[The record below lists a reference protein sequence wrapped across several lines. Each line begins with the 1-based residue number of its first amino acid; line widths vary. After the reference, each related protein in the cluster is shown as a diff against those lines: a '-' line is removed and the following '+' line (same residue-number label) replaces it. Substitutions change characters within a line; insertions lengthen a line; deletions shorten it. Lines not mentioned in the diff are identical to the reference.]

1 MSPTPVEE
9 VAAALRLL
17 EAHAP
22 LPEGAT
28 IEVDLSLAR
37 GLRYYTGL
45 VFEIYVD
52 TDEGPLQVA
61 GGGRYDDLVRALGG
75 RESVPAC
82 GFSYGLER
90 IFLATPAPSS
100 SPEPTPKR
108 VLVVGVTSEDHPHAL
123 GIARELRT
131 LEGVIVEQDVRL
143 RGVKA
148 ALRHAD
154 RAEVELV
161 AIVGERERAEGT
173 VVLRSMR
180 TREESS
186 VPREQVLGAARGI
199 LNLSALRL
207 ALPSKAW
214 EDDTLRFLG
223 QCGLR
228 IDRSNPRQYRARM
241 HGLPTGPAEVVFQRA
256 TDIFEE
262 VNGGTVDLG
271 ITGYDIVA
279 EHRAEEDDIVVVH
292 AELGF
297 RRCALVVAVPEGWV
311 DVSSVS
317 DLAEIAVELRSAGR
331 ELRVATKYANLTRQ
345 FLYDRGI
352 TYFALIEVSG
362 AIEAAPALETADIIC
377 DLTSS
382 GVTLR
387 ENRLKPISGGTVVES
402 QACLI
407 GNRRTLMADASRL
420 EATRGLLELIEA
432 FLRSRRQVSITANIR
447 GESAEAVARRVTA
460 SGVVGG
466 LRGPTVARVFPK
478 DAVEEGEW
486 FALTVIVAEDV
497 LLPAVESLRRA
508 GASEITA
515 TQVRY
520 VFEHRSWT
528 FEALKRQLAAGRPG
542 GPGYRPVTAW
552 PRS

>member
-1 MSPTPVEE
+1 
-9 VAAALRLL
+9 L
-17 EAHAP
+17 
-22 LPEGAT
+22 
-28 IEVDLSLAR
+28 
-37 GLRYYTGL
+37 
-45 VFEIYVD
+45 
-52 TDEGPLQVA
+52 
-61 GGGRYDDLVRALGG
+61 
-75 RESVPAC
+75 
-82 GFSYGLER
+82 
-90 IFLATPAPSS
+90 
-100 SPEPTPKR
+100 
-108 VLVVGVTSEDHPHAL
+108 
-123 GIARELRT
+123 
-131 LEGVIVEQDVRL
+131 
-143 RGVKA
+143 
-148 ALRHAD
+148 
-154 RAEVELV
+154 
-161 AIVGERERAEGT
+161 
-173 VVLRSMR
+173 
-180 TREESS
+180 
-186 VPREQVLGAARGI
+186 
-199 LNLSALRL
+199 LSALRV

-311 DVSSVS
+311 DVSSIL

-352 TYFALIEVSG
+352 TYFALVEVSG
-362 AIEAAPALETADIIC
+362 AIEAAPALKTADIIC

-387 ENRLKPISGGTVVES
+387 ENRLKPIAGGMVVES

-407 GNRRTLMADASRL
+407 GNRRTLVADSSRL

-528 FEALKRQLAAGRPG
+528 FEALKRQLAPDGQAALATIR
-542 GPGYRPVTAW
+542 
-552 PRS
+552 